1 MNIDKQLFSYNDI
14 RRIDTDVVIICD
26 KMKYKYVLEVKLLN
40 KLILIDGNSL
50 SFRAFY
56 ALPLLQN
63 KAGIHTNAVYGFAM
77 LLEKIIKEEQPT
89 HFLVAFDAGKTTFRH
104 DTYGEYKGGRQTTP
118 PELSE
123 QFPYVRQ
130 LLDAYQ
136 IKRYELDNYEADDI
150 IGTLSKA
157 ANDEQFQ
164 TIIVTG
170 DRDLTQL
177 ATEDVTIYY
186 TKKGV
191 TDVDHYTPQFISE
204 KYDGLVP
211 EQIIDMKG
219 LMGDT
224 SDNIPGVAGVGEKTA
239 IKLLKQFTTVE
250 NVYEHLDEVSGK
262 KLKEKLENSKD
273 DALMS
278 KKLATINC
286 ESPIE
291 VSLKDT
297 KLPEN
302 PDISEKIELFKKL
315 EFKQLLDQIDINGD
329 NTTTEE
335 KEMNVTTD
343 FTNIDFTDL
352 KSAIV
357 HFELDGSN
365 YLKDDILKFALYDGI
380 HHVVIDAQDIHKYE
394 QLIEWLENEQTEK
407 IVYDAKKSYV
417 VAHRLDINIKNIE
430 FDIMLASY
438 IIDPS
443 RNIDDVHSVVTNF
456 GQHFVQQS
464 VAVYGKGKKRQV
476 PEDEI
481 LNHYIATI
489 IEAISESQSIMKDYL
504 EEYNQTDLLYD
515 LELPLARI
523 LSQMEEIGIYT
534 DAKDLQEMEKEIQSK
549 LDVLVDNIYQS
560 AGASFNINSPKQLGV
575 VLFETLELPVI
586 KKTKTGYSTAVDVL
600 EQLQGE
606 HPIIEYILEYRQLA
620 KLQSTYVEGL
630 QKVISKDNRIHT
642 RFNQTLAQTGRLSSI
657 DPNLQNI
664 PIRLEEG
671 RKIRKAFK
679 STDENNVI
687 FSADYSQIE
696 LRVLAHITQDES
708 MKQAFINDEDIHTA
722 TAMKVF
728 EVPAN
733 EVDSVMRRQAKA
745 VNFGIV
751 YGISDYGLS
760 QSLGI
765 TRKQAKKFIDDYLNS
780 FPGVKQYM
788 EDVVKDCKAQG
799 YVETLLHRRRYIP
812 DITSRNFNLRGF
824 AERTA
829 MNTPIQ
835 GSAADIIKLAMVNF
849 ANEVKHTEF
858 HAKLLLQVH
867 DELIFEI
874 PKEEVEAFG
883 EFIEDIMDNAL
894 KLDVPLKIESSYGQT
909 WYDAK

>member
-1 MNIDKQLFSYNDI
+1 MNTKLAYSLCICIYAKIYVNLFW
-14 RRIDTDVVIICD
+14 RLRI
-26 KMKYKYVLEVKLLN
+26 LN
-40 KLILIDGNSL
+40 KLVLIDGNSL

-56 ALPLLQN
+56 ALPLLSN
-63 KAGIHTNAVYGFAM
+63 HAGIHTNAVYGFAM
-77 LLEKIIKEEQPT
+77 LLEKIIKEEKPN

-104 DTYGEYKGGRQTTP
+104 SKYSEYKGGRQKTP

-123 QFPYVRQ
+123 QFPYIRQ
-130 LLDAYQ
+130 LLDAYH

-150 IGTLSKA
+150 IGTLSRQA
-157 ANDEQFQ
+157 DEEDFE
-164 TIIVTG
+164 IIIITG

-177 ATEDVTIYY
+177 ATDNVTIYY

-191 TDVDHYTPQFISE
+191 TDVDHYTPKFIAE
-204 KYDGLVP
+204 KYNGLVP
-211 EQIIDMKG
+211 KQIIDMKG

-239 IKLLKQFTTVE
+239 IKLLNQFESVE
-250 NVYEHLDEVSGK
+250 GVYEHIEEVTAK
-262 KLKEKLENSKD
+262 KLKEKLINSKA

-278 KKLATINC
+278 KDLATINVH
-286 ESPIE
+286 SPIE
-291 VSLKDT
+291 VSLEDT
-297 KLPEN
+297 KLTLQ
-302 PDISEKIELFKKL
+302 DDTTEKIELFKKL
-315 EFKQLLDQIDINGD
+315 EFKQLLADIDTSSTN
-329 NTTTEE
+329 EE
-335 KEMNVTTD
+335 VIDKTFEIEQDFQNV
-343 FTNIDFTDL
+343 DL
-352 KSAIV
+352 NDLNEAVI
-357 HFELDGSN
+357 HFELEGTN
-365 YLKDDILKFALYDGI
+365 YLKDTILKFGFYTN
-380 HHVVIDAQDIHKYE
+380 HQHVVINAEDIKDYKHLV
-394 QLIEWLENEQTEK
+394 QWLEDKNTTK
-407 IVYDAKKSYV
+407 IVYDAKKTYV
-417 VAHRLDINIKNIE
+417 SAHRLGINIENIE
-430 FDIMLASY
+430 FDVMLASY

-443 RNIDDVHSVVTNF
+443 RSIDDVKSVVSLY
-456 GQHFVQQS
+456 GQNYVKDNITIF
-464 VAVYGKGKKRQV
+464 GKGKKHHI
-476 PEDEI
+476 PEEPI
-481 LNHYIATI
+481 LNEHIASVT
-489 IEAISESQSIMKDYL
+489 EAIAAVTPIMKSQL
-504 EEYNQTDLLYD
+504 EDYNQIELLKD

-523 LSQMEEIGIYT
+523 LSEMEEIGIYT
-534 DAKDLQEMEKEIQSK
+534 DINDLKEMEFEIQKK
-549 LDVLVDNIYQS
+549 LDVLISNIHES
-560 AGASFNINSPKQLGV
+560 AGEAFNINSPKQLGV
-575 VLFETLELPVI
+575 VLFETLQLPVI

-600 EQLQGE
+600 EKLQGE
-606 HPIIEYILEYRQLA
+606 HPIIDDILEYRQLA

-630 QKVISKDNRIHT
+630 QKVISKDHRIHT

-679 STDENNVI
+679 PTSKDSVI
-687 FSADYSQIE
+687 LSADYSQIE

-708 MKQAFINDEDIHTA
+708 LKHAFINGHDIHTA

-728 EVPAN
+728 NVESDQ
-733 EVDSVMRRQAKA
+733 VDSLMRRQAKA

-765 TRKQAKKFIDDYLNS
+765 TRKQAKAFIDDYLAS

-788 EDVVKDCKAQG
+788 SDIVKDAKAQG

-812 DITSRNFNLRGF
+812 DITSRNFNLRSF

-835 GSAADIIKLAMVNF
+835 GSAADIIKLAMVKF
-849 ANEVKHTEF
+849 SEKIKETKY

-874 PKEEVEAFG
+874 PKSEVEDFSKFV
-883 EFIEDIMDNAL
+883 EEIMEQAL
-894 KLDVPLKIESSYGQT
+894 VLDVPLKVDSNYGAT

>member
-1 MNIDKQLFSYNDI
+1 MNTKLAYSLCICIYAKIYVNLFW
-14 RRIDTDVVIICD
+14 RLRI
-26 KMKYKYVLEVKLLN
+26 LN
-40 KLILIDGNSL
+40 KLVLIDGNSL

-56 ALPLLQN
+56 ALPLLSN
-63 KAGIHTNAVYGFAM
+63 HAGIHTNAVYGFAM
-77 LLEKIIKEEQPT
+77 LLEKIIKEEKPN

-104 DTYGEYKGGRQTTP
+104 SKYSEYKGGRQKTP

-123 QFPYVRQ
+123 QFPYIRQ
-130 LLDAYQ
+130 LLDAYH

-150 IGTLSKA
+150 IGTLSRQA
-157 ANDEQFQ
+157 DEEDFE
-164 TIIVTG
+164 TIIITG

-177 ATEDVTIYY
+177 ATDNVTIYY

-191 TDVDHYTPQFISE
+191 TDVDHYTPKFIAE
-204 KYDGLVP
+204 KYNGLVP
-211 EQIIDMKG
+211 KQIIDMKG

-239 IKLLKQFTTVE
+239 IKLLNQFESVE
-250 NVYEHLDEVSGK
+250 GVYEHIEEVTAK
-262 KLKEKLENSKD
+262 KLKEKLINSKD

-278 KKLATINC
+278 KDLATINVH
-286 ESPIE
+286 SPIE
-291 VSLKDT
+291 VSLEDT
-297 KLPEN
+297 KLTLQ
-302 PDISEKIELFKKL
+302 DDTTEKIELFKKL
-315 EFKQLLDQIDINGD
+315 EFKQLLADIDTSSTN
-329 NTTTEE
+329 EE
-335 KEMNVTTD
+335 VIDKTFEIEQDFQNV
-343 FTNIDFTDL
+343 DL
-352 KSAIV
+352 NDLNEAVI
-357 HFELDGSN
+357 HFELEGTN
-365 YLKDDILKFALYDGI
+365 YLKDTILKFGFYTN
-380 HHVVIDAQDIHKYE
+380 HQHVVINAEDVKDYKHLVQ
-394 QLIEWLENEQTEK
+394 WLEDKNTTK
-407 IVYDAKKSYV
+407 IVYDAKKTYV
-417 VAHRLDINIKNIE
+417 SAHRLGINIENIE
-430 FDIMLASY
+430 FDVMLASY

-443 RNIDDVHSVVTNF
+443 GSIDDVKSVVSLY
-456 GQHFVQQS
+456 GQNYIKDNITIF
-464 VAVYGKGKKRQV
+464 GKGKKHHI
-476 PEDEI
+476 PEEPI
-481 LNHYIATI
+481 LNEHIASVT
-489 IEAISESQSIMKDYL
+489 EAIAAVTPIMKSQL
-504 EEYNQTDLLYD
+504 EDYNQIELLKD

-523 LSQMEEIGIYT
+523 LSEMEEIGIYI
-534 DAKDLQEMEKEIQSK
+534 DINDLKEMEFEIQKK
-549 LDVLVDNIYQS
+549 LDVLISNIHES
-560 AGASFNINSPKQLGV
+560 AGEAFNINSPKQLGV
-575 VLFETLELPVI
+575 VLFETLQLPVI

-600 EQLQGE
+600 EKLQGE
-606 HPIIEYILEYRQLA
+606 HPIIDDILEYRQLA

-630 QKVISKDNRIHT
+630 QKVISKDHRIHT

-679 STDENNVI
+679 PTSKDSVI
-687 FSADYSQIE
+687 LSADYSQIE

-708 MKQAFINDEDIHTA
+708 LKHAFINGHDIHTA

-728 EVPAN
+728 NVESDQ
-733 EVDSVMRRQAKA
+733 VDSLMRRQAKA

-765 TRKQAKKFIDDYLNS
+765 TRKQAKAFIDDYLAS

-788 EDVVKDCKAQG
+788 SDIVKDAKAQG

-812 DITSRNFNLRGF
+812 DITSRNFNLRSF

-835 GSAADIIKLAMVNF
+835 GSAADIIKLAMVKF
-849 ANEVKHTEF
+849 SEKIKETKY

-874 PKEEVEAFG
+874 PKSEVEDFSKFV
-883 EFIEDIMDNAL
+883 EEIMEQAL
-894 KLDVPLKIESSYGQT
+894 VLDVPLKVDSNYGAT